1 MSLLAE
7 FEVASPDF
15 VLGPTLEAVP
25 AIEIELERQYALV
38 PDQPILFCWIRSPG
52 ETNVDRTLE
61 QDRTVA
67 RFDRLERSGGRDLYR
82 LERSDRSRTAVVESY
97 RRWVSLGGE
106 LLTGRAV
113 DGRWTF
119 EMRFPDRDSFT
130 EYHRFLEREGV
141 EFDLLRIADG
151 EQTEESKSV
160 LTQSQ
165 REALTLANEYGFF
178 SVPREST
185 LSDVA
190 GALGISDQAVS
201 ERIRRGQARL
211 IDAYLV

>member
-25 AIEIELERQYALV
+25 ALDIELERQYALD
-38 PDQPILFCWIRSPG
+38 PDQPILFCWIRSPS
-52 ETNVDRTLE
+52 ETNVDRILE
-61 QDRTVA
+61 RDRTVS
-67 RFDRLERSGGRDLYR
+67 RFDLLERSAGRDLYR
-82 LERSDRSRTAVVESY
+82 LERSGRNRTEVVGSY

-113 DGRWTF
+113 DGRWAF

-130 EYHRFLEREGV
+130 EYHGFLEDHGV
-141 EFDLLRIADG
+141 EFDLQRISDG
-151 EQTEESKSV
+151 EEAGETKTV

-178 SVPREST
+178 SVPREAT
-185 LSDVA
+185 LSDIA
-190 GALGISDQAVS
+190 GALDISDQAVS

-211 IDAYLV
+211 IEAYLV

>member
-15 VLGPTLEAVP
+15 VLGPTLEAAP
-25 AIEIELERQYALV
+25 ALDIELERQYALV
-38 PDQPILFCWIRSPG
+38 PEQPILFCWIRSPD
-52 ETNVDRTLE
+52 ETNVDRALE
-61 QDRTVA
+61 RDRTVA

-82 LERSDRSRTAVVESY
+82 LERSDRSRTEVIESY
-97 RRWVSLGGE
+97 RRWVALGGE
-106 LLTGRAV
+106 LLTSRAV

-119 EMRFPDRDSFT
+119 EMRFPDRGSFT
-130 EYHRFLEREGV
+130 EYHRFLERQGV

-151 EQTEESKSV
+151 EQTGESV

-178 SVPREST
+178 SVPREAT
-185 LSDVA
+185 LSDIA

-211 IDAYLV
+211 IEAYLA